1 MNTTK
6 GRISILMHPFF
17 YSSKE
22 KTIVLPLLES
32 R

>member
-6 GRISILMHPFF
+6 GRISILMHPFV
-17 YSSKE
+17 YSRKE
-22 KTIVLPLLES
+22 KTIVPSLLEL

>member
-6 GRISILMHPFF
+6 GCISILMHPFV
-17 YSSKE
+17 YSRKE
-22 KTIVLPLLES
+22 KTIVPSLLEL